1 MATEEKSREE
11 RRKEGRKDAGVSA
24 FWQTNAS
31 IPGGSSTE
39 SVSVSLFLFRSSPTL
54 PLRAPRASQPLSSS
68 FSFAPARSPRLI
80 TLHGPP
86 PEPPFA
92 LFSPP
97 RTAAHHLLPHPHPP
111 FLAPFPRAASSRP
124 SRRYYALAPARQ
136 RQITLHFQSPKEL
149 QRPTPPLSRSPL
161 CHLRPRSSSTSF
173 HETHLLRRPTILT
186 PLSSSLPRPPSLPPP
201 APPRPSPPASET
213 PLCRASNGCST
224 PTHSGKAS
232 CPRTTSRLLQP
243 PANFRALSL
252 LRLRLLL
259 SPPPAAERACWLR
272 VIIVDKLGMTSPGT
286 SKLSIPV
293 K

>member
-54 PLRAPRASQPLSSS
+54 PPRTSRVAAALPLS
-68 FSFAPARSPRLI
+68 L
-80 TLHGPP
+80 
-86 PEPPFA
+86 
-92 LFSPP
+92 SPP
-97 RTAAHHLLPHPHPP
+97 RAALASSLSTGRHQNLPLHSSHHREPRPTTFSLALIHPSWPLSP
-111 FLAPFPRAASSRP
+111 PRAASSRP

-173 HETHLLRRPTILT
+173 HGTHLLRRPTILT
-186 PLSSSLPRPPSLPPP
+186 PLSSSLPRPP
-201 APPRPSPPASET
+201 
-213 PLCRASNGCST
+213 
-224 PTHSGKAS
+224 PTNSSG
-232 CPRTTSRLLQP
+232 
-243 PANFRALSL
+243 
-252 LRLRLLL
+252 LRD
-259 SPPPAAERACWLR
+259 SA
-272 VIIVDKLGMTSPGT
+272 M
-286 SKLSIPV
+286 
-293 K
+293 

>member
-54 PLRAPRASQPLSSS
+54 PPRAPRASQPLSSS

-186 PLSSSLPRPPSLPPP
+186 PLSSSLPRPPSPPPPP
-201 APPRPSPPASET
+201 APDHLLRPPRLRYVGHQMGAQPLRTPGKRLVQERQADSCNPLPTSAQSPSFAF
-213 PLCRASNGCST
+213 
-224 PTHSGKAS
+224 AS
-232 CPRTTSRLLQP
+232 CSHRLLP
-243 PANFRALSL
+243 LNVHA
-252 LRLRLLL
+252 
-259 SPPPAAERACWLR
+259 
-272 VIIVDKLGMTSPGT
+272 GYG
-286 SKLSIPV
+286 
-293 K
+293 